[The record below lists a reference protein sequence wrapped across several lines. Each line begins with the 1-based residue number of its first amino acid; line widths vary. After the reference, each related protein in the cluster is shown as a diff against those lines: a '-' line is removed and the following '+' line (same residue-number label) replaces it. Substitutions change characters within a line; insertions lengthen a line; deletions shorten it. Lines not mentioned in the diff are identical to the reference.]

1 MRAISVHVPD
11 RAYQELKSIA
21 ARSGR
26 PVAELIRQAM
36 LDYLAHERAS
46 RGSVLDL
53 PAHKSGRLL
62 RRWTR
67 SEIVDETLKR

>member
-1 MRAISVHVPD
+1 MRAISIHVPD

-26 PVAELIRQAM
+26 PVAELIREAM
-36 LDYLAHERAS
+36 MDYLAHERVS
-46 RGSVLDL
+46 HGSVLEL
-53 PAHKSGRLL
+53 PPHKSGRLL

-67 SEIVDETLKR
+67 SEILDETLRR